1 MVPRVTGNPGKNT
14 TKEEF
19 IRNIAFKEVQYEVQL
34 PSTAEWQLC
43 SSQKVSQATTQE
55 ALK

>member
-43 SSQKVSQATTQE
+43 SSQKVSQAITEE